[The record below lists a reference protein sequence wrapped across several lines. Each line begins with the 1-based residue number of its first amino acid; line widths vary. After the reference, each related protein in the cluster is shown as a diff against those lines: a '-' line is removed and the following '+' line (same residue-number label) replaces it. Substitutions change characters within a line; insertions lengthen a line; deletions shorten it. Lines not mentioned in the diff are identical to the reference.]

1 MEANTD
7 FVGCSICGTLNQN
20 GNKYCHNCLSRLDP
34 SGNLSMAE
42 AVSLQASIAKKKRLR
57 RLLKLAFLSIVFS
70 LIVVILARQFVFPYS
85 FAKSASGSFAIAT
98 EDDIWPKIYK
108 DIFNSNFVE
117 VDIRPDHKE
126 FYEIYSKGFYE
137 IYRSTEALSAPTFD
151 SDNIYI
157 SSKAGY
163 VLALDSQNY
172 EEKWSFDNRGPIDH
186 SPLVANGQA
195 FWGLRDG
202 TVMAVNSET
211 GTKSWVHKSEG
222 YKTYPLS
229 LHAGIIFAASG
240 DEKLYAL
247 DSLDGSTIWEY
258 DAGDLIVGS
267 VAVFNDV
274 VVLNTGNGYVN
285 VIDVK
290 SGKRK
295 FFIKVQG
302 LSGSPTIVNNK
313 VVVGDNRGYIYVIDT
328 DNRTY
333 PFERAI
339 RWILLQLWAWGA
351 IGPLDPPK
359 GLDRVSYFEDVN
371 FSSSISS
378 NGYDLF
384 VLSIPLHK
392 CDINSYI
399 VRNNPRTALD
409 KACAFGSLG
418 RLHSIDYEDLDFD
431 WTYKTDRS
439 RSGAYFTQA
448 PIIFSDIALIGDG
461 SGLLHFIDIESG
473 DALMSYDLGA
483 PISQA
488 PVYSSGRIYVVTDA
502 GSLHSM
508 QVVPWV
514 LSQ

>member
-1 MEANTD
+1 METNTD
-7 FVGCSICGTLNQN
+7 FVGCAICGAFNQEEN
-20 GNKYCHNCLSRLDP
+20 RFCHNCFSRLDA
-34 SGNLSMAE
+34 SDNLSMAE
-42 AVSLQASIAKKKRLR
+42 AVSLQASIASKKRLR
-57 RLLKLAFLSIVFS
+57 RLLKLAFLSIFFS
-70 LIVVILARQFVFPYS
+70 LIVVILIRQFVFPYS
-85 FAKSASGSFAIAT
+85 FAKSASGTLSIST
-98 EDDIWPKIYK
+98 ESDTWPKIYK

-117 VDIRPDHKE
+117 VEIRPHH
-126 FYEIYSKGFYE
+126 KGFYDKGFFE

-151 SDNIYI
+151 SYNMYI

-163 VLALDSQNY
+163 VLALDKQNY
-172 EEKWSFDNRGPIDH
+172 EQKWSFDNRGPIDQ
-186 SPLVANGQA
+186 SPLVSNGQA

-202 TVMAVNSET
+202 SVMAADSET
-211 GTKSWVHKSEG
+211 GTITWVHKSEG
-222 YKTYPLS
+222 FKTYPLS

-302 LSGSPTIVNNK
+302 LSGSPTIVNDK

-328 DNRTY
+328 DNRAY

-351 IGPLDPPK
+351 IGPLDPPR
-359 GLDRVSYFEDVN
+359 GLDRVSYFKDVN

-431 WTYKTDRS
+431 WTYETDRS

-448 PIIFSDIALIGDG
+448 PIIFNGIALIGDG
-461 SGLLHFIDIESG
+461 SGLLHFIDLESG
-473 DALMSYDLGA
+473 DQLISYDLGA
-483 PISQA
+483 PISQT

-508 QVVPWV
+508 QVVPW
-514 LSQ
+514 LSSQ